1 MDKRTL
7 LAILLMFALYFVFN
21 QFIWKPA
28 PAPAPAADSLATQAA
43 PVDTVQ
49 QDAVSQPLLLAD
61 SLQVSPA
68 QTSIITLENEVMKVD
83 FTTLGGAIK
92 QVTLKEHVMQADTL
106 VTLIPQGQKVADLT
120 IFHPATQTSL
130 KDVNF
135 NYSVSVDSLELVF
148 YLGDEATPIV
158 RRSYRLD
165 DKYGIVT
172 KVSVQNMGNIHGL
185 ALDFDAGI
193 ADSETYTK
201 YKAQDYK
208 FVYYANNE
216 NQKVPLAKLK
226 KKPVSST
233 VQNFGWA
240 ALRSK
245 YFTVALAERKPNLIN
260 EFNGY
265 AHSQTGNPAMN
276 LSAKSSAGKVA
287 WDQEFLIYAGP
298 ADYDVLSTYD
308 QQMELIAERGPGWLR
323 WLANL
328 IAGFLKFL
336 HKYLPNYGLVII
348 VFSLILSLI
357 LTSIQQPLTRKGMQA
372 NLKMQE
378 LQPKMEAIRKK
389 YPNDINAQRAEMVKL
404 QQEHGVNVFGGCIMW
419 IPLLINMPILISLYN
434 VLRYTLDMRNAS
446 FILWWQDLSL
456 PDKYYVLPI
465 LMGLVMIVQ
474 SRVVKPPAP
483 DESKMTEQQK
493 QAQQTAKMMGYVMPV
508 MMFFIFKGL
517 PSGLVLYYTVY
528 SIFSAIQQYRLQKK
542 IKTKETITK

>member
-28 PAPAPAADSLATQAA
+28 PPAADAADSLATQAA
-43 PVDTVQ
+43 PLDTL
-49 QDAVSQPLLLAD
+49 AENGAMQPFYSAD
-61 SLQVSPA
+61 SLGVEPQ
-68 QTSIITLENEVMKVD
+68 QTSIITLENELMKVD
-83 FTTLGGAIK
+83 FSTLGGAIT
-92 QVTLKEHVMQADTL
+92 QVTLKKHVVQADTL
-106 VTLIPQGQKVADLT
+106 VTLIPKGKKVADLT
-120 IFHPATQTSL
+120 VFHPATQSNL

-135 NYSVSVDSLELVF
+135 NYSVSMDSLELVF
-148 YLGDEATPIV
+148 YLGSEAMPAV

-165 DKYGIVT
+165 DGYGIKCEVN
-172 KVSVQNMGNIHGL
+172 VQNMGNIHGL

-216 NQKVPLAKLK
+216 SQKLLLSKLK
-226 KKPVSST
+226 KKPVSGE
-233 VQNFGWA
+233 VQSFGWA

-245 YFTVALAERKPNLIN
+245 YFTIALAERGPNLIN
-260 EFNGY
+260 EINGY
-265 AHSQTGNPAMN
+265 IQQETGNPAMT
-276 LSAKSSAGKVA
+276 LSAKSSVGKVA

-298 ADYDVLSTYD
+298 ADYDILAKYD
-308 QQMELIAERGPGWLR
+308 QQMQLIAERGPGWLR

-328 IAGFLKFL
+328 IASFLKFL

-348 VFSLILSLI
+348 VFSLILSI
-357 LTSIQQPLTRKGMQA
+357 VLTSIQQPLTRKGMEA

-378 LQPKMEAIRKK
+378 IQPKMEAIRKK
-389 YPNDINAQRAEMVKL
+389 YANDINAQRAEMVKL
-404 QQEHGVNVFGGCIMW
+404 QQEHGINVFGGCIMW

-446 FILWWQDLSL
+446 FILWWTDLSL

-474 SRVVKPPAP
+474 SRFVKPPTP

-493 QAQQTAKMMGYVMPV
+493 QAQQTTKLMGYIMPV

>member
-28 PAPAPAADSLATQAA
+28 PAPAPAADSLATQTA

-49 QDAVSQPLLLAD
+49 QGGVFQPFNFGD
-61 SLQVSPA
+61 SLQVNTQ
-68 QTSIITLENEVMKVD
+68 QTSIASISLENKVMKVD
-83 FTTLGGAIK
+83 FSTLGGAIT
-92 QVTLKEHVMQADTL
+92 QVTLKEHVVQGDTL
-106 VTLIPQGQKVADLT
+106 VTLIPQGKKVADLT
-120 IFHPATQTSL
+120 IFHPATQSSL

-135 NYSVSVDSLELVF
+135 DYSVSADSSEVVF
-148 YLGDEATPIV
+148 YLGSEAMPAV

-165 DKYGIVT
+165 DKYGIQAEVNI
-172 KVSVQNMGNIHGL
+172 QNMGNIHGL

-216 NQKVPLAKLK
+216 TQKLLLSKLK
-226 KKPVSST
+226 KKPFSGA
-233 VQNFGWA
+233 VQSFRWA

-245 YFTVALAERKPNLIN
+245 YFTIALAEREPNLIN
-260 EFNGY
+260 EFKGY
-265 AHSQTGNPAMN
+265 ANSETGNPAMN
-276 LSAKSSAGKVA
+276 LSAKSSTGKVA
-287 WDQEFLIYAGP
+287 WDQKFLIYAGP
-298 ADYDVLSTYD
+298 ADYDILSTYD
-308 QQMELIAERGPGWLR
+308 QQMDQIAERGPGWLR
-323 WLANL
+323 WLGNL
-328 IAGFLKFL
+328 IASFLKFL

-348 VFSLILSLI
+348 VFSLILSLV

-389 YPNDINAQRAEMVKL
+389 YPNDVNAQRAEMVKL
-404 QQEHGVNVFGGCIMW
+404 QQEHGINVFGGCIMW

-446 FILWWQDLSL
+446 FILWWKDLSL

-465 LMGLVMIVQ
+465 LMGLVMVVQ
-474 SRVVKPPAP
+474 SRFVKPPTP

-493 QAQQTAKMMGYVMPV
+493 QAQQMSKTMGYIMPV

-528 SIFSAIQQYRLQKK
+528 SIFSAFQQYRLQKK
-542 IKTKETITK
+542 IKN

>member
-1 MDKRTL
+1 MEKRTL

-28 PAPAPAADSLATQAA
+28 PVPEAAADSLATQTA
-43 PVDTVQ
+43 PVDSVQ
-49 QDAVSQPLLLAD
+49 QSAVFQPSYFGD
-61 SLQVSPA
+61 SLRVNPE

-83 FTTLGGAIK
+83 FSTLGGAIA
-92 QVTLKEHVMQADTL
+92 QVMLKEHVVQADTL
-106 VTLIPQGQKVADLT
+106 VTLIPQGRKVADLT
-120 IFHPATQTSL
+120 IFHPATQSSL

-148 YLGDEATPIV
+148 YLGDEATPVV

-165 DKYGIVT
+165 DKYGIHTAVNI
-172 KVSVQNMGNIHGL
+172 QNMGNIHGL

-208 FVYYANNE
+208 FVYCVNNE
-216 NQKVPLAKLK
+216 SQKLQLAKLK
-226 KKPVSST
+226 KKPVSGS
-233 VQNFGWA
+233 VQNFSWA

-245 YFTVALAERKPNLIN
+245 YFTIALAEREPNLIN

-265 AHSQTGNPAMN
+265 ANSETGNPAMN

-298 ADYDVLSTYD
+298 ADYDILSTYG
-308 QQMELIAERGPGWLR
+308 QQMDQIAERGPGWLR

-328 IAGFLKFL
+328 IANFLKFL

-357 LTSIQQPLTRKGMQA
+357 LTSIQQPLTRKGMEA
-372 NLKMQE
+372 NLQMQE
-378 LQPKMEAIRKK
+378 IQPQMEAIRKK
-389 YPNDINAQRAEMVKL
+389 YPNDMEAQRREMVKL

-446 FILWWQDLSL
+446 FILWWKDLSL

-465 LMGLVMIVQ
+465 LMSVVMIVQ
-474 SRVVKPPAP
+474 SRFVKPPTP

-493 QAQQTAKMMGYVMPV
+493 QAQQTSKMMSYIMPV

-528 SIFSAIQQYRLQKK
+528 SIFSAFRQYSLQKK
-542 IKTKETITK
+542 IKTKDTITK